1 MAKKIPRIIPCVCTT
16 HTPIPIV
23 SDDYGMPILLP
34 RSYGNEKTL
43 WSIACPMCGR
53 GSLLTIQESSAYK
66 AIIRWNKIMDSC
78 YRIAGRAIEYEKD
91 WKDDDPDE
99 RRERNKWIR
108 DLPVGRF
115 CIDAEKSSYE

>member
-1 MAKKIPRIIPCVCTT
+1 MRKIPRIIPCVCTT

-34 RSYGNEKTL
+34 RSYSNGKTS

-53 GSLLTIQESSAYK
+53 GSLLTIEESSAYK
-66 AIIRWNKIMDSC
+66 AIVHWNKIMEKC
-78 YRIAGRAIEYEKD
+78 YLSADRSIEYEKD
-91 WKDDDPDE
+91 WNEDDPDE
-99 RRERNKWIR
+99 RTECNKWVR

-115 CIDAEKSSYE
+115 VIDAGRSSYE